1 MRPLRKT
8 CGWPCALLAV
18 LLLLPRPGRAQL
30 QPLDP
35 EAVDGVVRDALKSW
49 QVPGAA
55 VAIVVGDRVVY
66 LRGHGLR
73 EAGGKAA
80 VTADSLFALGSC
92 SKPFTA
98 LLLALL
104 GDAGKLSWD
113 DPVRRHLPYFRLA
126 DPLADADVRLRDLLC
141 HRTGVDSHD
150 LLWYRAPWSQEEM
163 IRKAGRLK
171 PSRPFRTAFQYQSV
185 LFSAAG
191 QAAAAAAGRSWQD
204 LVHERIFRPLGM
216 TSTTVTSAE
225 SAKVRDRAS
234 PHKKTAA
241 GKVVPLPWYDF
252 KEPNPAGSVSS
263 TARDLARWLR
273 FQLAEGVW
281 EGKRLVS
288 ADRLL
293 ETRTPQIVIPVKGGV
308 LEMNPYTR
316 QMSYGMGWVIQD
328 YRGQLMHVHGG
339 ALDGF
344 RAQMTLLPD
353 LKVGIAVL
361 SNLEGTQLN
370 MAVTNTLIDQLM
382 GAPYRDWNAHF
393 GKIVKEG
400 EDAQLAD
407 EQDREAKRRNGTRPS
422 RELAAYV
429 GTYED
434 PAYGPARVTLTGG
447 KLVWHWSS
455 FHAPLEHYHFDTFTA
470 HHEHL
475 VAVQVVFA
483 LNADGEVTRLEALDR
498 VFRRALDRGA
508 KNGD

>member
-1 MRPLRKT
+1 MRRLRNT
-8 CGWPCALLAV
+8 CGWLCAV
-18 LLLLPRPGRAQL
+18 LTPLFLLPRPARAQL
-30 QPLDP
+30 QAVDSA
-35 EAVDGVVRDALKSW
+35 AVDGVIRDALQSW
-49 QVPGAA
+49 RAPGAA
-55 VAIVVGDRVVY
+55 VAIVVGGRVVY
-66 LRGHGLR
+66 LKGHGIR
-73 EAGGKAA
+73 EAGGKAP
-80 VTADSLFALGSC
+80 VTPDTLFALGSC

-104 GDAGKLSWD
+104 VDAGRLHWD
-113 DPVRRHLPYFRLA
+113 DPVRRHLPYFQLA
-126 DPLADADVRLRDLLC
+126 DPLADADVTLRDLLC

-163 IRKAGRLK
+163 IRKTGRLK
-171 PSRPFRTAFQYQSV
+171 ASRPFRTTFQYQSV
-185 LFSAAG
+185 LYSAAG

-225 SAKVRDRAS
+225 AAKVRDRAS
-234 PHKKTAA
+234 PHKKTAD
-241 GKVVPLPWYDF
+241 GKVVALPWYQF

-273 FQLAEGVW
+273 FQLAEGASD
-281 EGKRLVS
+281 GKRLVS
-288 ADRLL
+288 ADSLL
-293 ETRTPQIVIPVKGGV
+293 ETRTPQIVIPVKGGARD
-308 LEMNPYTR
+308 MNPFTM

-353 LKVGIAVL
+353 LRVGIVVL

-370 MAVTNTLIDQLM
+370 MAVTNTLIDQLL
-382 GAPYRDWNAHF
+382 GAPYKDWNAHF
-393 GKIVKEG
+393 GALVKAG
-400 EDAQLAD
+400 EDAQKAD
-407 EQDREAKRRNGTRPS
+407 EREREAKRRKGTRPS

-429 GTYED
+429 GTYVD
-434 PAYGPARVTLTGG
+434 PAYGPARVTLEGG
-447 KLVWHWSS
+447 KLVWHWST

-498 VFRRALDRGA
+498 VFRKTEDPGA
-508 KNGD
+508 KAGD